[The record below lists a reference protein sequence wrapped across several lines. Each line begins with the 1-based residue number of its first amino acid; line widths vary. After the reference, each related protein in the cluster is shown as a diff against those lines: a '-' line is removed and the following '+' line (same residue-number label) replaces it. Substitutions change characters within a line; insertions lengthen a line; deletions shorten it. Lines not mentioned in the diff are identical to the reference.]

1 MNKHPSWP
9 AVSGPL
15 APFAAGYREELLT
28 RLGYSRWAASMHMY
42 LFAHVSGWLAGRGL
56 APGEFSSTRV
66 EEFLAFRRAVGHVTR
81 LTPRGLI
88 PLLGY
93 LRGLGVVPDEQE
105 PEPEDPV
112 GRLLAEFGDYL
123 TTERGLSPR
132 TIVGYLR
139 VARLFLLK
147 CAPDPAAAGCGVERL
162 DVEVVN
168 AFLLSQCAQASVGS
182 ANNLVTGLRALLRF
196 FYLRGHTT
204 VSLADCV
211 PAGAAWRDS
220 GRSRAL
226 EPGDVARLLA
236 SCDRRTAGGRRDF
249 AILTVLARLGLR
261 ANEVASLSLD
271 DVDWRA
277 GELTVAGKG
286 GRRDRLPMT
295 VDVGQAVAD
304 YCRRGRPRNRHR
316 ALFLH
321 ARAPYA
327 PLSSDAIT
335 HVVVQAGRR
344 AGLAPVGAHRLRH
357 SSATAM
363 RRAGAPLFEIG
374 QVLRHRWAVTT
385 AQYAKDDLNALASIA
400 RPWPGA
406 TP

>member
-1 MNKHPSWP
+1 
-9 AVSGPL
+9 
-15 APFAAGYREELLT
+15 
-28 RLGYSRWAASMHMY
+28 
-42 LFAHVSGWLAGRGL
+42 
-56 APGEFSSTRV
+56 
-66 EEFLAFRRAVGHVTR
+66 
-81 LTPRGLI
+81 
-88 PLLGY
+88 
-93 LRGLGVVPDEQE
+93 
-105 PEPEDPV
+105 
-112 GRLLAEFGDYL
+112 
-123 TTERGLSPR
+123 
-132 TIVGYLR
+132 
-139 VARLFLLK
+139 LFLVK

-162 DVEVVN
+162 GVEVVN

-211 PAGAAWRDS
+211 PVGAAWRDS

-236 SCDRRTAGGRRDF
+236 SCDRRTPGGRRDF
-249 AILTVLARLGLR
+249 AIMVVLARLGLR

-271 DVDWRA
+271 DLDWRA

-286 GRRDRLPMT
+286 GRRDRLPVP

-304 YCRRGRPRNRHR
+304 YCRRGRPRNGHR
-316 ALFLH
+316 VLFLH

-335 HVVVQAGRR
+335 HVVVQASRR

-357 SSATAM
+357 SSASAM

-374 QVLRHRWAVTT
+374 QILRHRWAVTT

-400 RPWPGA
+400 RPWPA
-406 TP
+406 TMP